1 MIGQCVIV
9 QQCSTKTVDG
19 NFMQL
24 ETGLAIQIISLNVKC
39 SEDTTWMVAE
49 DIHKG

>member
-9 QQCSTKTVDG
+9 QQCSTKTVDD

-24 ETGLAIQIISLNVKC
+24 ETGLAIQIIFTKC
-39 SEDTTWMVAE
+39 EMFRGYNLD
-49 DIHKG
+49 GC